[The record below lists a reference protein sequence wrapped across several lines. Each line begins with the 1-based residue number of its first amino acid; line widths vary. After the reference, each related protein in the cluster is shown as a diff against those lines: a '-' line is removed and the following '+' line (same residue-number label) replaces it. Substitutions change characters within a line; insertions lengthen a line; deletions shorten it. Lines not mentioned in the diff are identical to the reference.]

1 MIRRLGVGHGPL
13 WVISRHLARHSEM
26 SAFCRLADM
35 LSVGIDVCY
44 VPEAD
49 ISPTCDVVT
58 GLLDDL
64 SLRPFQGKRHE
75 ARLIAGLNLHQDL
88 DGVLV
93 LVGLGTIH
101 RLLDASSD
109 I

>member
-1 MIRRLGVGHGPL
+1 
-13 WVISRHLARHSEM
+13 
-26 SAFCRLADM
+26 M
-35 LSVGIDVCY
+35 LSARSGHQPNLVSW
-44 VPEAD
+44 PN
-49 ISPTCDVVT
+49 
-58 GLLDDL
+58 DL

-93 LVGLGTIH
+93 LVLVLVGLVTVH